1 MQESRVYRGLRK
13 ADQCLTDMCSAARK
27 VVGFAPIEP
36 RMLQIQMRSYG
47 AKNLEE
53 AMVME
58 VKSYLKCEMKIL
70 PSAIDK
76 PNFVRIFPPEK
87 EDWNVLY
94 VEFGSEHEV
103 DSVFTHTRRIVNKEN
118 KITHWIPKQMYGRYR
133 AVEELAYNI
142 RKEEGLK
149 TRVKIGRSDFLL
161 STRNPNT
168 SIWYNR

>member
-1 MQESRVYRGLRK
+1 M
-13 ADQCLTDMCSAARK
+13 
-27 VVGFAPIEP
+27 
-36 RMLQIQMRSYG
+36 
-47 AKNLEE
+47 
-53 AMVME
+53 
-58 VKSYLKCEMKIL
+58 
-70 PSAIDK
+70 
-76 PNFVRIFPPEK
+76 
-87 EDWNVLY
+87 
-94 VEFGSEHEV
+94 EFGSEHEV

-118 KITHWIPKQMYGRYR
+118 WIPKQMYGRYR